1 MATEILMPKLGLTMT
16 EGTIDEWKKNVGDA
30 VQKGEIIFSVETDKL
45 TNDVEAELDGVLLRI
60 DVPAGE
66 TVPCKT
72 VIGWI
77 GAAGEAIPE
86 AAGTVAA
93 AAAPA
98 EAPAA
103 AAAPA
108 PAAAPVA
115 AAAPAR
121 AAGEYVPATPY
132 AKKLA
137 KEKGYDLAAI
147 PATGYKGV
155 VVARD
160 VLGFTPAAAAA
171 AVPAVPEV
179 KASPLA
185 AKVAADLGIDLAD
198 VKAAHGR
205 VLAEDLLRYI
215 AETREKAEAEPACER
230 EEVKPM
236 SGMRK
241 AIAKNMQ
248 NSHMTSPTVTFN
260 LGIDMTEMKR
270 YREQLKAKEI
280 KVSYTDLLVKFVA
293 KALTEFPLLNC
304 SVEDNKIIYKH
315 YVNMGVAVALD
326 NGLVVPNIVDADK
339 KSLTEIS
346 AEVKELAKLA
356 REGKLPPDKLRGGTF
371 TITNLGMYG
380 IESFSPIIN
389 QPEVAILG
397 VNTMEDKVVVR
408 NGEICIR
415 PIMNLS
421 LTADHRV
428 VDGSVAAQFLQRVK
442 SLMENPALILA

>member
-16 EGTIDEWKKNVGDA
+16 EGTIDEWKKNVGDT
-30 VQKGEIIFSVETDKL
+30 VSKGEILFSVETDKL
-45 TNDVEAELDGVLLRI
+45 TNDVEAEADGVLLRI

-72 VIGWI
+72 VIGWL
-77 GAAGEAIPE
+77 GSAGETIPGAGCT
-86 AAGTVAA
+86 AAPTAAEA

-98 EAPAA
+98 AATPAA
-103 AAAPA
+103 Q
-108 PAAAPVA
+108 
-115 AAAPAR
+115 APAR
-121 AAGEYVPATPY
+121 AEGAYVPATPY
-132 AKKLA
+132 AKKLV
-137 KEKGYDLAAI
+137 KEKGLDLAAI
-147 PATGYKGV
+147 PATGYNGV
-155 VVARD
+155 VVAKD
-160 VLGFTPAAAAA
+160 VLGFVPAAAAPA
-171 AVPAVPEV
+171 AAAPAAEAI

-215 AETREKAEAEPACER
+215 AETREKADGATCER

-270 YREQLKAKEI
+270 YRDQLKAKEI

-326 NGLVVPNIVDADK
+326 NGLVVPNIPDADK

-346 AEVKELAKLA
+346 AEVKEMAKQA
-356 REGKLPPDKLRGGTF
+356 REGKLPPEKLRGGTF

>member
-1 MATEILMPKLGLTMT
+1 MATELLMPKLGLTMT
-16 EGTIDEWKKNVGDA
+16 EGTIDEWKKKEGDT
-30 VQKGEIIFSVETDKL
+30 VQKGEIIYSVATDKL
-45 TNDVEAELDGVLLRI
+45 TNDVESDADGVLLKI
-60 DVPAGE
+60 LVAEGE

-72 VIGWI
+72 LVGWI
-77 GAAGEAIPE
+77 GAPGEAVPD
-86 AAGTVAA
+86 G
-93 AAAPA
+93 AAPAVAA

-103 AAAPA
+103 AAPA
-108 PAAAPVA
+108 VGAVAGAAA

-121 AAGEYVPATPY
+121 AAGAYVPATPY

-137 KEKGYDLAAI
+137 KEKGFDLAQV

-155 VVARD
+155 VVAKD
-160 VLGFTPAAAAA
+160 VLAFTPATAAAAA
-171 AVPAVPEV
+171 PAV

-185 AKVAADLGIDLAD
+185 AKVAADLGIDLGA
-198 VKAAHGR
+198 VNAHGR
-205 VLAEDLLRYI
+205 VLAQDILAYLES
-215 AETREKAEAEPACER
+215 TREKAEPADAR
-230 EEVKPM
+230 EETKPM

-241 AIAKNMQ
+241 AIARNMLASVQ
-248 NSHMTSPTVTFN
+248 TSPTVTFN

-326 NGLVVPNIVDADK
+326 NGLVVPNITDADK

-356 REGKLPPDKLRGGTF
+356 REGKLPPEKLRGGTF

-408 NGEICIR
+408 NGEMVIR

-442 SLMENPALILA
+442 SLMENPALMLA

>member
-1 MATEILMPKLGLTMT
+1 MATEVLMPKLGLTMT
-16 EGTIDEWKKNVGDA
+16 EGTIDAWKKNVGDT
-30 VQKGEIIFSVETDKL
+30 VQKGEILFSVETDKL
-45 TNDVEAELDGVLLRI
+45 TNDVEAEADGVLLKI
-60 DVPAGE
+60 LVPAGE
-66 TVPCKT
+66 TVACKT
-72 VIGWI
+72 LIGWL
-77 GAAGEAIPE
+77 GAAGEAVPE
-86 AAGTVAA
+86 GAGSAPVQEASSAAPAAAASGA

-98 EAPAA
+98 AA
-103 AAAPA
+103 GA
-108 PAAAPVA
+108 VH
-115 AAAPAR
+115 

-137 KEKGYDLAAI
+137 KEKGFDLTAI

-160 VLGFTPAAAAA
+160 VLGFTPAAAAPA
-171 AVPAVPEV
+171 APAV

-185 AKVAADLGIDLAD
+185 EKVAADLGIDLKD

-215 AETREKAEAEPACER
+215 AETREKKDAGEASAAER

-315 YVNMGVAVALD
+315 YINMGVAVALD

-346 AEVKELAKLA
+346 AEVKEMAKQA
-356 REGKLPPDKLRGGTF
+356 REGKLPPEKLRGGTF

-408 NGEICIR
+408 NGEMCIR

>member
-1 MATEILMPKLGLTMT
+1 MPKLGLTMT
-16 EGTIDEWKKNVGDA
+16 EGTIDEWKKKVGDPVA
-30 VQKGEIIFSVETDKL
+30 KGEIVYSVATDKL
-45 TNDVEAELDGVLLRI
+45 TNDVESEVDGVLLKI
-60 DVPAGE
+60 LVPEGE

-72 VIGWI
+72 VVGWI
-77 GAAGEAIPE
+77 GAAGEAVPGTE
-86 AAGTVAA
+86 AAVPSGG
-93 AAAPA
+93 
-98 EAPAA
+98 EAPAPEA
-103 AAAPA
+103 VAVSVPA
-108 PAAAPVA
+108 PAA
-115 AAAPAR
+115 R
-121 AAGEYVPATPY
+121 SAGEYVPATPY

-137 KEKGYDLAAI
+137 KEKGIDLAAV
-147 PATGYKGV
+147 PASGYKGV

-160 VLGFTPAAAAA
+160 VVNFKPVPAAEA
-171 AVPAVPEV
+171 PAEE
-179 KASPLA
+179 KTKSSPLA
-185 AKVAADLGIDLAD
+185 EKIAADLGIDLAD

-205 VLAEDLLRYI
+205 VLAEDILKYL
-215 AETREKAEAEPACER
+215 ENTREKAETGAGER

-241 AIAKNMQ
+241 AIAKNML
-248 NSHMTSPTVTFN
+248 NSVQTSPTVTFN
-260 LGIDMTEMKR
+260 LSIDMTEMKH
-270 YREQLKAKEI
+270 YREQLKAEEI
-280 KVSYTDLLVKFVA
+280 KVSYTDLLVKFVS

-304 SVEDNKIIYKH
+304 SVVDNKIVYKH
-315 YVNMGVAVALD
+315 YINMGVAVALD

-339 KSLTEIS
+339 KSLQEIS

-356 REGKLPPDKLRGGTF
+356 REGKLPPEKLRGGTF

-415 PIMNLS
+415 PMMNLS

-442 SLMENPALILA
+442 SLMEKPALILA

>member
-1 MATEILMPKLGLTMT
+1 MATELLMPKLGLTMT
-16 EGTIDEWKKNVGDA
+16 EGTIDEWKKKEGDP
-30 VQKGEIIFSVETDKL
+30 VQKGEIIYSVATDKL
-45 TNDVEAELDGVLLRI
+45 TNDVEAECDGVLLKI
-60 DVPAGE
+60 LVPEGE

-72 VIGWI
+72 LIGWI
-77 GAAGEAIPE
+77 GAAGEAVP
-86 AAGTVAA
+86 GAA

-98 EAPAA
+98 AAAPAETPAAA

-108 PAAAPVA
+108 AQAAERP
-115 AAAPAR
+115 
-121 AAGEYVPATPY
+121 AGEYVPATPY

-137 KEKGYDLAAI
+137 KEKGFDLHAI

-155 VVARD
+155 VVAKD
-160 VLGFTPAAAAA
+160 VLGFTPAAAA
-171 AVPAVPEV
+171 PAPEAPRSEV

-185 AKVAADLGIDLAD
+185 EKLAADLGIDLEA

-205 VLAEDLLRYI
+205 VLAEDLLRYL
-215 AETREKAEAEPACER
+215 AETREKAADEPAR

-241 AIAKNMQ
+241 AIARNMLASVQ
-248 NSHMTSPTVTFN
+248 TSPTVTFN
-260 LGIDMTEMKR
+260 LGVDMSEMKR
-270 YREQLKAKEI
+270 YREQLKAKDI

-304 SVEDNKIIYKH
+304 SVADNKITYKH

-326 NGLVVPNIVDADK
+326 NGLLVPNIPDADK

-346 AEVKELAKLA
+346 AEVKELARHA
-356 REGKLPPDKLRGGTF
+356 REGKLPPERLQGGTF

-380 IESFSPIIN
+380 IESFTPIIN

-408 NGEICIR
+408 NGEMVIR

-442 SLMENPALILA
+442 ALLENPALMLA

>member
-1 MATEILMPKLGLTMT
+1 MPKLGLTMT
-16 EGTIDEWKKNVGDA
+16 EGTIDEWKKKVGDTVA
-30 VQKGEIIFSVETDKL
+30 KGEIVYSVATDKL
-45 TNDVEAELDGVLLRI
+45 TNDVESEVDGVLLQI
-60 DVPAGE
+60 LVPEGE

-72 VIGWI
+72 VVGWI
-77 GAAGEAIPE
+77 GAAGEAVPGAEAVIP
-86 AAGTVAA
+86 AGG
-93 AAAPA
+93 
-98 EAPAA
+98 EAPAPE

-108 PAAAPVA
+108 PAARP
-115 AAAPAR
+115 
-121 AAGEYVPATPY
+121 AGEYVPATPY

-137 KEKGYDLAAI
+137 KEKGIDLAAV
-147 PATGYKGV
+147 PASGYKGV

-160 VLGFTPAAAAA
+160 VESFKPVAAPAAAA
-171 AVPAVPEV
+171 PAEE
-179 KASPLA
+179 KTKSSPLA
-185 AKVAADLGIDLAD
+185 EKIAADLGIDLAE

-205 VLAEDLLRYI
+205 VLAEDILKYL
-215 AETREKAEAEPACER
+215 ENTREKAETGAGDR

-241 AIAKNMQ
+241 AIAKNML
-248 NSHMTSPTVTFN
+248 NSVQTSPTVTFN
-260 LGIDMTEMKR
+260 LSIDMTEMKR
-270 YREQLKAKEI
+270 YREQLKAEEI
-280 KVSYTDLLVKFVA
+280 KVSYTDLLVKFVS

-304 SVEDNKIIYKH
+304 SVVDNKIVYKH
-315 YVNMGVAVALD
+315 YINMGVAVALD

-339 KSLTEIS
+339 KSLQEIS

-356 REGKLPPDKLRGGTF
+356 REGKLPPEKLRGGTF

-415 PIMNLS
+415 PMMNLS

-442 SLMENPALILA
+442 SLMEKPALILA

>member
-1 MATEILMPKLGLTMT
+1 MATEVLMPKLGLTMT
-16 EGTIDEWKKNVGDA
+16 EGTIDAWKKNVGDT
-30 VQKGEIIFSVETDKL
+30 VQKGEILFSVETDKL
-45 TNDVEAELDGVLLRI
+45 TNDVEAEADGVLLKI
-60 DVPAGE
+60 LVPAGE
-66 TVPCKT
+66 TVACKT
-72 VIGWI
+72 LIGWL
-77 GAAGEAIPE
+77 GAAGEAVPDGAGSAPAQE
-86 AAGTVAA
+86 ASSAAPAAAASGA

-98 EAPAA
+98 AA
-103 AAAPA
+103 GA
-108 PAAAPVA
+108 VH
-115 AAAPAR
+115 

-137 KEKGYDLAAI
+137 KEKGFDLTAI

-160 VLGFTPAAAAA
+160 VLGFTPAAAAPA
-171 AVPAVPEV
+171 APAV

-185 AKVAADLGIDLAD
+185 EKVAADLGIDLKD

-215 AETREKAEAEPACER
+215 AETREKKDAGEASAAER

-315 YVNMGVAVALD
+315 YINMGVAVALD

-346 AEVKELAKLA
+346 AEVKEMAKQA
-356 REGKLPPDKLRGGTF
+356 REGKLPPEKLRGGTF

-408 NGEICIR
+408 NGEMCIR

>member
-1 MATEILMPKLGLTMT
+1 MATELLMPKLGLTMT
-16 EGTIDEWKKNVGDA
+16 EGTIDEWKKKEGDC
-30 VQKGEIIFSVETDKL
+30 VQKGEILYSVATDKL
-45 TNDVEAELDGVLLRI
+45 TNDVESECDGVLLKI
-60 DVPAGE
+60 LVPEGE

-72 VIGWI
+72 LVGWI
-77 GAAGEAIPE
+77 GAAGEAVP
-86 AAGTVAA
+86 GAA

-98 EAPAA
+98 AAPAAEAKPEAA

-108 PAAAPVA
+108 AERPA
-115 AAAPAR
+115 
-121 AAGEYVPATPY
+121 GDYVPATPY

-137 KEKGYDLAAI
+137 KEKGFDLHAI

-155 VVARD
+155 VVAKD
-160 VLGFTPAAAAA
+160 VLGFTPAAPAAPTA
-171 AVPAVPEV
+171 EAPKSEV
-179 KASPLA
+179 KATPLA
-185 AKVAADLGIDLAD
+185 EKLAADLGIDLEA

-205 VLAEDLLRYI
+205 VLAEDLLRYL
-215 AETREKAEAEPACER
+215 AETREKTCAEPAR

-241 AIAKNMQ
+241 AIARNMLASVQ
-248 NSHMTSPTVTFN
+248 TSPTVTFN
-260 LGIDMTEMKR
+260 LGVDMSEMKR

-304 SVEDNKIIYKH
+304 SVQDNKIIYKH

-326 NGLVVPNIVDADK
+326 NGLLVPNIPDADK
-339 KSLTEIS
+339 LSLTEIS
-346 AEVKELAKLA
+346 AQVKELAKQA
-356 REGKLPPDKLRGGTF
+356 REGKLPPERLQGGTF

-380 IESFSPIIN
+380 IESFTPIIN

-408 NGEICIR
+408 NGEMVIR

-442 SLMENPALILA
+442 ALLENPALMLA

>member
-1 MATEILMPKLGLTMT
+1 MATEVLMPKLGLTMT
-16 EGTIDEWKKNVGDA
+16 EGTIDAWKKNVGDT
-30 VQKGEIIFSVETDKL
+30 VQKGEILFSVETDKL
-45 TNDVEAELDGVLLRI
+45 TNDVEAEADGVLLKI
-60 DVPAGE
+60 LVPAGE
-66 TVPCKT
+66 TVACKT
-72 VIGWI
+72 LIGWL
-77 GAAGEAIPE
+77 GAAGEAVPDGAGSAPVQE
-86 AAGTVAA
+86 AASAAPAAAAPDA

-98 EAPAA
+98 AGAA
-103 AAAPA
+103 H
-108 PAAAPVA
+108 
-115 AAAPAR
+115 

-137 KEKGYDLAAI
+137 KEKGFDLTAI

-160 VLGFTPAAAAA
+160 VLGFTPAAAAPA
-171 AVPAVPEV
+171 APAV

-185 AKVAADLGIDLAD
+185 EKVAADLGIDLKD

-215 AETREKAEAEPACER
+215 AETREKKDAGEASAAER

-241 AIAKNMQ
+241 AIAKNM
-248 NSHMTSPTVTFN
+248 
-260 LGIDMTEMKR
+260 GIDMTEMKR

-315 YVNMGVAVALD
+315 YINMGVAVALE

-346 AEVKELAKLA
+346 AEVKEMAKQA
-356 REGKLPPDKLRGGTF
+356 REGKLPPEKLRGGTF

-408 NGEICIR
+408 NGEMCIR

>member
-1 MATEILMPKLGLTMT
+1 MATEVLMPKLGLTMT
-16 EGTIDEWKKNVGDA
+16 EGTIDEWKKNVGDT
-30 VQKGEIIFSVETDKL
+30 VKKGEILFSVETDKL
-45 TNDVEAELDGVLLRI
+45 TNDVEAEEDGVLLKI
-60 DVPAGE
+60 LVPAGE
-66 TVPCKT
+66 TVACKT
-72 VIGWI
+72 LIGWL
-77 GAAGEAIPE
+77 GAAGEAVPDG
-86 AAGTVAA
+86 AGA
-93 AAAPA
+93 
-98 EAPAA
+98 APAA
-103 AAAPA
+103 AADTPAVPAAAAPQAA
-108 PAAAPVA
+108 PAAAGAVHA
-115 AAAPAR
+115 S
-121 AAGEYVPATPY
+121 GEYVPATPY

-137 KEKGYDLAAI
+137 KEKGFDLSAI

-160 VLGFTPAAAAA
+160 VLGFTPAVAAPAA
-171 AVPAVPEV
+171 PAV

-185 AKVAADLGIDLAD
+185 EKVADDLGIDLRD

-215 AETREKAEAEPACER
+215 AETREKAPAGEAAAER

-280 KVSYTDLLVKFVA
+280 KVSYTDLLVKFVS

-326 NGLVVPNIVDADK
+326 NGLVVPNITDADK

-356 REGKLPPDKLRGGTF
+356 REGKLPPEKLRGGTF

-380 IESFSPIIN
+380 IESFTPIIN

-408 NGEICIR
+408 GGEMVIR

-442 SLMENPALILA
+442 SLMENPALMLA

>member
-1 MATEILMPKLGLTMT
+1 MATEVLMPKLGLTMT
-16 EGTIDEWKKNVGDA
+16 EGTIDEWKKNVGDT
-30 VQKGEIIFSVETDKL
+30 VKKGEILFSVETDKL
-45 TNDVEAELDGVLLRI
+45 TNDVEAEADGVLLKI
-60 DVPAGE
+60 LVPAGE
-66 TVPCKT
+66 TVACKT
-72 VIGWI
+72 LIGWLGAEGEAVPDGA
-77 GAAGEAIPE
+77 GAAP
-86 AAGTVAA
+86 AA
-93 AAAPA
+93 AA

-103 AAAPA
+103 
-108 PAAAPVA
+108 PAAAVSGAAVPA
-115 AAAPAR
+115 AAGTAH
-121 AAGEYVPATPY
+121 AAGAYVPATPY

-137 KEKGYDLAAI
+137 KEKGFDLTAI

-160 VLGFTPAAAAA
+160 VLGFTPAAAGPAA
-171 AVPAVPEV
+171 PAV

-185 AKVAADLGIDLAD
+185 EKVAADLGIDLRD

-215 AETREKAEAEPACER
+215 AETREKAPAGEAAAER

-280 KVSYTDLLVKFVA
+280 KVSYTDLLVKFVS

-326 NGLVVPNIVDADK
+326 NGLVVPNITDADK

-346 AEVKELAKLA
+346 AEVKELAKQA
-356 REGKLPPDKLRGGTF
+356 REGKLPPEKLRGGTF

-408 NGEICIR
+408 NGEMCIR

>member
-1 MATEILMPKLGLTMT
+1 MATELLMPKLGLTMT
-16 EGTIDEWKKNVGDA
+16 EGTIDEWKKKVGDS
-30 VQKGEIIFSVETDKL
+30 VQKGEILYSVATDKL
-45 TNDVEAELDGVLLRI
+45 TNDVEAEADGVLLKI
-60 DVPAGE
+60 LVPEGE

-72 VIGWI
+72 LVGWL
-77 GAAGEAIPE
+77 GAPGEAVPDGSAP
-86 AAGTVAA
+86 AAAA
-93 AAAPA
+93 APDAAAPA

-103 AAAPA
+103 AAA
-108 PAAAPVA
+108 AAPV
-115 AAAPAR
+115 R
-121 AAGEYVPATPY
+121 EAGAYVPATPY

-137 KEKGYDLAAI
+137 KEKGFDLAQV

-171 AVPAVPEV
+171 PAAAPAV

-185 AKVAADLGIDLAD
+185 AKVAADLGIDLNT
-198 VKAAHGR
+198 VNAHGR
-205 VLAEDLLRYI
+205 VLAQDILAYLESS
-215 AETREKAEAEPACER
+215 REKVADDEPAR
-230 EEVKPM
+230 EEIKPM

-241 AIAKNMQ
+241 AIAKNMLASVQ
-248 NSHMTSPTVTFN
+248 TSPTVTFN
-260 LGIDMTEMKR
+260 LGIDMSEMKR

-326 NGLVVPNIVDADK
+326 NGLVVPNIQDADK
-339 KSLTEIS
+339 KTLTEIS

-356 REGKLPPDKLRGGTF
+356 REGKLPPEKLRGGTF

-408 NGEICIR
+408 NGEMVIR

-442 SLMENPALILA
+442 SLMENPALMLA